1 MATPFY
7 IKRNDSKY
15 MNATLKDT
23 TGSVVDLT
31 GATVVFN
38 AKDLNGVA
46 VVARGSASIVS
57 AAAGT
62 VRYLFTTAQTADAK
76 NLQGEFE
83 VTFSDGTIETFPN
96 PEYIPIVIT
105 GDLG

>member
-7 IKRNDSKY
+7 IKQNDSKY

-23 TGSVVDLT
+23 TGTVVDLT

-38 AKDLNGVA
+38 AEDLNGNA
-46 VVARGSASIVS
+46 VIVRQSVDIVS
-57 AAAGT
+57 AADGT
-62 VRYLFTTAQTADAK
+62 VKYLFKASETATVKD
-76 NLQGEFE
+76 LRGEFE
-83 VTFSDGTIETFPN
+83 VTFADGTIESFPN
-96 PEYIPIVIT
+96 PENIPIVIT